1 MPEHIGIVGCSAE
14 GAALCFRTVCL
25 EGEALLGAY
34 DHPEVSLHTYP
45 LAAYMQH
52 IARGDWPGVSALML
66 ASARA
71 LAAAGADFLI
81 CPDNTIHQGLPF
93 VRAASPLPWLHIA
106 EVVAAEAQ
114 RRGFRRIG
122 ITGTRYLTDSD
133 VYPEKLSAAGLEFM
147 RPEVAEREQINR
159 IIFEE
164 LVRGILT
171 PAALGYFQQV
181 FARLKLAG
189 CDAVVLGCTE
199 IPLLMNDANSPLPT
213 LDSTRLLAR
222 AALAR
227 ATAGAVRPNVTANA
241 PVSDKTLSK
250 QG

>member
-1 MPEHIGIVGCSAE
+1 MRQHIGIVGCSAE

-25 EGEALLGAY
+25 EGEALFGPY

-45 LAAYMQH
+45 LAAYMHH
-52 IARGDWPGVSALML
+52 IRRGDWPGVAALML
-66 ASARA
+66 ASARH

-81 CPDNTIHQGLPF
+81 CPDNTIHQALPL
-93 VRAASPLPWLHIA
+93 VSAESPRPWLHIA
-106 EVVAAEAQ
+106 EVVAVEAR
-114 RRGFRRIG
+114 RRGFRHIG
-122 ITGTRYLTDSD
+122 ITGTRYLTESE
-133 VYPEKLSAAGLEFM
+133 VYPQKLAAAGLGFV
-147 RPEVAEREQINR
+147 RPQPAEREEINR

-164 LVRGILT
+164 LVRGILS
-171 PAALGYFQQV
+171 PSAVGYFQQV
-181 FARLKLAG
+181 FAGLKRAG

-227 ATAGAVRPNVTANA
+227 AAGHAF
-241 PVSDKTLSK
+241 
-250 QG
+250 G